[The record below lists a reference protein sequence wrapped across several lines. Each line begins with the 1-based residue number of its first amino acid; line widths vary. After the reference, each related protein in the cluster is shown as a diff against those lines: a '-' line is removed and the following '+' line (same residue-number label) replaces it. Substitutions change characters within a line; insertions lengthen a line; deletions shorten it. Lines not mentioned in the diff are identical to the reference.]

1 MAKNYTFNASI
12 NCSATS
18 ATGYSQSQNGAFSLN
33 LTGIDQVQTGRL
45 DIAASGDGNTVVMAA
60 PAGTGIGK
68 VVYVRNL
75 DDTNWVEIHS
85 NATVGDDVIGIL
97 EPGEWLFTILRDT
110 QAIGAS
116 ANTAPVTI
124 EYFAV
129 EVDTN
134 A

>member
-12 NCSATS
+12 SCSAS
-18 ATGYSQSQNGAFSLN
+18 SGTGYSQSQSGSFQLN

-45 DIAASGDGNTVVMAA
+45 DIATGGTVVMAA
-60 PAGTGIGK
+60 PTYGK

-75 DDTNWVEIHS
+75 DDTNFV
-85 NATVGDDVIGIL
+85 TVSMVDDADNDIAIL
-97 EPGEWLFTILRDT
+97 APGEWFFNILRDT
-110 QAIGAS
+110 GVIDAIAD
-116 ANTAPVTI
+116 TAAVTV

-129 EVDTN
+129 EIDSN

>member
-12 NCSATS
+12 NCSGTS
-18 ATGYSQSQNGAFSLN
+18 STGYTQSQSGSFSLN

-45 DIAASGDGNTVVMAA
+45 DIATGGTVIMTA
-60 PAGTGIGK
+60 PTYGK

-75 DDTNWVEIHS
+75 DDTNFVTIS
-85 NATVGDDVIGIL
+85 LVDDADNAIAIL
-97 EPGEWLFTILRDT
+97 EPGEWFFTILRDT
-110 QAIGAS
+110 VVVDAIAD
-116 ANTAPVTI
+116 TAAVTV

-129 EVDTN
+129 EIDAN